1 LRMSVPISLDVLAL
15 MLVVAGVA
23 IASLAFRK

>member
-1 LRMSVPISLDVLAL
+1 MSVPISLDVLAL

>member
-1 LRMSVPISLDVLAL
+1 MSVPISLDVLAL
-15 MLVVAGVA
+15 MLVVAGVT